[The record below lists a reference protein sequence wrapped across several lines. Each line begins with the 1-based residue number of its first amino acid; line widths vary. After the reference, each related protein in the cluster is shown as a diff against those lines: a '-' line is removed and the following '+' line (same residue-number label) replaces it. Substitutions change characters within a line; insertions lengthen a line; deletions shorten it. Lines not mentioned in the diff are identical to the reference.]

1 MEKGHKNNHI
11 QRIKIINKDNNNLD
25 YTEFLVKFFPKNN
38 KNGNSLICTEREIN
52 IPKKISNQITEAEK
66 AKFYE
71 NMKNKLEKEI
81 KVIKQFSHPSIMK
94 LIDYFEYPEN
104 VFHIITENYQC
115 NLGDLIKTQINKKAY
130 FSENTILSFFTQICL
145 GIKYIH
151 DLNILHRNI
160 NPSNILLISN
170 KIIKISNFDCSRILY
185 TSNERSITLVN
196 NSWKEYISPE
206 MSLNIPYSF
215 KNDIW
220 SLGILLFHMMALKVP
235 FNFKQLNEIKTIKK
249 VDPIFLN
256 IKIPRHFSKDIK
268 NLCIDLLKAFPAERP
283 DINTILAKY
292 PIIKNQIPIIEKIN
306 GGGVFNKNN
315 IDNINKI
322 NIKKKIEDKNK
333 TNFKAKFHSISKFMK
348 INGDKKPSNN
358 KINSQKIINLPKN
371 NEEKDNNDYL
381 KISVYEN
388 IKDKVKDPNNII
400 ERVEPNIITGEIIN
414 ISGNMES
421 FDFNKLKGNNNTDKF
436 PNNIKE
442 IKKEA

>member
-25 YTEFLVKFFPKNN
+25 DSEFLVKFFPKNN
-38 KNGNSLICTEREIN
+38 KNGNALICTEREIN
-52 IPKKISNQITEAEK
+52 TPKKISNQITETEK

-71 NMKNKLEKEI
+71 NMKKKLEKEI

-115 NLGDLIKTQINKKAY
+115 NLGDLIKTQINKKTYLA
-130 FSENTILSFFTQICL
+130 ENTILSFFTQICL

-170 KIIKISNFDCSRILY
+170 KIIKISNFDSSRILY

-220 SLGILLFHMMALKVP
+220 SLGILLFQMMVLKVP
-235 FNFKQLNEIKTIKK
+235 FNLKQLNEIKTIKK

-256 IKIPRHFSKDIK
+256 IKIPRHFSKDIR

-283 DINTILAKY
+283 DINTILTKY
-292 PIIKNQIPIIEKIN
+292 PIIKNQIPIIKKII
-306 GGGVFNKNN
+306 GSGAYNKNYN
-315 IDNINKI
+315 DNLNKI
-322 NIKKKIEDKNK
+322 NIRKKIEDKNK
-333 TNFKAKFHSISKFMK
+333 TDFKTKFHSISKFIK
-348 INGDKKPSNN
+348 INEDKKPCNN
-358 KINSQKIINLPKN
+358 KINSQKVINLPKN
-371 NEEKDNNDYL
+371 NKEKENNDYL

-421 FDFNKLKGNNNTDKF
+421 FDFNKLKGNNGADKF
-436 PNNIKE
+436 PNSIKE